1 VTIAIITAS
10 VLAVLFRSRTRPKF
24 FTILGSL
31 LAFASV
37 WLLAVTIAFTIIF
50 ATKSAR
56 VSASLGSLQ
65 LPQSVIDAQAKA
77 LGVSP
82 IYKNQSYR
90 ELQSSPAL
98 QSPDTICSSV
108 LHAAI
113 LPWFAW
119 LFTAVAAA
127 AVLSESRADPTS
139 ESVPINDKSSAREK
153 TPSIA

>member
-1 VTIAIITAS
+1 LIIAITTVSA
-10 VLAVLFRSRTRPKF
+10 LAILFRSKTRPKF

-37 WLLAVTIAFTIIF
+37 LLLAVTIAFTTIF

-56 VSASLGSLQ
+56 VSASIGTLQ
-65 LPQSVIDAQAKA
+65 LPQSVIDSQAKA

-82 IYKNQSYR
+82 VYKEQSYR

-98 QSPDTICSSV
+98 QSADAICPSV

-119 LFTAVAAA
+119 LFTSVAAVAL
-127 AVLSESRADPTS
+127 LSESRTDPTS